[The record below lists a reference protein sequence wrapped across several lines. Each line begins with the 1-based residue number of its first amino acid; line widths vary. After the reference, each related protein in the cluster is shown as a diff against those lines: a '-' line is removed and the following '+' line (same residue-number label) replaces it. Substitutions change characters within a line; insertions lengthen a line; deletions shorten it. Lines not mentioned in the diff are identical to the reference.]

1 MRRIFRWT
9 LMGRTLMGRTLMG
22 RTPMRHQLIRSDR
35 GNIESALTLIPLLLL
50 FLAVSQVG
58 ISVYSRNTNN
68 QRTQGD
74 VAYAAMG
81 SAAMGSAESPPNL
94 RGNGSAW
101 STPPVALPLPGG
113 GSVLVGV
120 RRIQNPTLT
129 PFLPGGESFL
139 STGVAVQE

>member
-1 MRRIFRWT
+1 
-9 LMGRTLMGRTLMG
+9 MGRTL
-22 RTPMRHQLIRSDR
+22 MRHQLIRSDR

-81 SAAMGSAESPPNL
+81 SAAMGSAAVGSAESPLNL
-94 RGNGSAW
+94 RGNGSPW

-120 RRIQNPTLT
+120 RKIQNPTLT

>member
-1 MRRIFRWT
+1 MREIIHR
-9 LMGRTLMGRTLMG
+9 
-22 RTPMRHQLIRSDR
+22 QLIRRQLIRCDR

-50 FLAVSQVG
+50 FLAVSQMG
-58 ISVYSRNTNN
+58 ISVYSRNANN
-68 QRTQGD
+68 QRTQGA

-81 SAAMGSAESPPNL
+81 TAAMGSTQTPLDL
-94 RGNGSAW
+94 RGNESPW
-101 STPPVALPLPGG
+101 ITPPVALPLPGG
-113 GSVLVGV
+113 GSVLVEV

>member
-1 MRRIFRWT
+1 M
-9 LMGRTLMGRTLMG
+9 
-22 RTPMRHQLIRSDR
+22 
-35 GNIESALTLIPLLLL
+35 
-50 FLAVSQVG
+50 G

-68 QRTQGD
+68 QRTQGA

-81 SAAMGSAESPPNL
+81 STQTPLGLGGNESP
-94 RGNGSAW
+94 W
-101 STPPVALPLPGG
+101 FTPPVALPLPGG
-113 GSVLVGV
+113 GSVLVEV

>member
-1 MRRIFRWT
+1 MRGI
-9 LMGRTLMGRTLMG
+9 L
-22 RTPMRHQLIRSDR
+22 RHRLIRCDR

-81 SAAMGSAESPPNL
+81 SAESPLNL
-94 RGNGSAW
+94 RGNGSPW
-101 STPPVALPLPGG
+101 STTPVALPLPGG

>member
-1 MRRIFRWT
+1 MRGIFRRQLT
-9 LMGRTLMGRTLMG
+9 RRQLTRR
-22 RTPMRHQLIRSDR
+22 QLIRCDR

-50 FLAVSQVG
+50 FLAVSQMG

-68 QRTQGD
+68 QRTQGA

-81 SAAMGSAESPPNL
+81 STQTPLGLGGNESP
-94 RGNGSAW
+94 W
-101 STPPVALPLPGG
+101 FTPPVALPLPGG
-113 GSVLVGV
+113 GSVLVEV